1 MVNNQSLILHKTGH
15 KNGKKNGY
23 GFYKHN
29 QHVTASQVE
38 SVVVVVDL
46 GYLRVQKDFPI
57 VKSIVLPYRKKRKSE
72 PSLEERRYN
81 KKRVKLR
88 IVVEHTTI
96 CRIKKFGIIG
106 SKFRKR
112 LRCYDVISNIV
123 SVLINFMIMRSNGM
137 RV

>member
-1 MVNNQSLILHKTGH
+1 MVNNQGLILHKTGH
-15 KNGKKNGY
+15 ENGKKNGY

-29 QHVTASQVE
+29 QPVTASQVE
-38 SVVVVVDL
+38 SVVVVVVDL
-46 GYLRVQKDFPI
+46 GYLRVQKDFPT
-57 VKSIVLPYRKKRKSE
+57 VKCIVLPYRKKRKSE

-81 KKRVKLR
+81 KKHVKLR
-88 IVVEHTTI
+88 IVVEHII

-112 LRCYDVISNIV
+112 LQRYDVISSIV
-123 SVLINFMIMRSNGM
+123 SVLINFRIMRSNGM